1 MNKNLKIL
9 GFGILL
15 WLIPFLVS
23 IIIFPIREDNRP
35 LFESIMPVIL
45 TITVFI
51 LSILYF
57 KNIERKFLKEGISI
71 GILWF
76 IISIIIDLI
85 LFLPETEMQ
94 MTLINYFM
102 DIGLTYLI
110 ILVTP
115 IAFGYL
121 LSK

>member
-45 TITVFI
+45 IITVLI

-57 KNIERKFLKEGISI
+57 KNIEKKFLKEGVSI

-110 ILVTP
+110 ILVIP